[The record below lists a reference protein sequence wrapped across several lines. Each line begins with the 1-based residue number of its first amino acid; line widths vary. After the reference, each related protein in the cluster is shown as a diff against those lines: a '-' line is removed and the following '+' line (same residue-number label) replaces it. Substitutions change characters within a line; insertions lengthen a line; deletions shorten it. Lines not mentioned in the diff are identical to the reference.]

1 MALETSISDNQ
12 DISWCEEASQKQPDS
27 KRLVIDMLDIAH
39 VRLFVFHFGD
49 VELVSN
55 ECAEMNLIGNEN
67 KRDEKHMEVNMT
79 LTNVSKA

>member
-27 KRLVIDMLDIAH
+27 KRLVISMLDIAH
-39 VRLFVFHFGD
+39 VRLFVFSFSD

-55 ECAEMNLIGNEN
+55 ECAEMYLIENE
-67 KRDEKHMEVNMT
+67 D
-79 LTNVSKA
+79 